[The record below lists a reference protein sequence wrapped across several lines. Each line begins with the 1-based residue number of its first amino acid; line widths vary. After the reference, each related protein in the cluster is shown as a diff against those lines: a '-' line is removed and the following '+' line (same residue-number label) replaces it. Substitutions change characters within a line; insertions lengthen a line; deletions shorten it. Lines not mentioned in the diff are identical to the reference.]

1 MTPPPLLPP
10 SVLNRVFSIFGLYIL
25 LTWKIETIIIDT
37 DFDVFKIMHYNGGTV
52 ILNPGVDVVAAKKFD
67 SFCI

>member
-1 MTPPPLLPP
+1 MTPPPPLLPP

-37 DFDVFKIMHYNGGTV
+37 DIDVLFEIKEI
-52 ILNPGVDVVAAKKFD
+52 
-67 SFCI
+67 